1 MNRYPVW
8 KYILIAVT
16 ILLGALF
23 TAPNYFGESPAVQV
37 TSGKS
42 TVKMTSDMAAKVAD
56 VLTREGIANDGIAFD
71 GTGTY
76 ASVRARFAT
85 PDIQF
90 RAKSVLERGLN
101 TDPTDPTY
109 LVALNLQSDTP
120 KWMQSLHALPMYLGL
135 DLRGGVHF
143 LMQVDAKAVLTKR
156 VQGIQAAA
164 RSSLR
169 DKNVRHAGI
178 DLVGDTVEIKF
189 RDDATRQTAKGV
201 LSGQLADLAFVDSGE
216 GDALKTVVSL
226 KPAALKQTI
235 DDGVKQNISTLSKRV
250 NELGVAEPII
260 QQQGPDRI
268 VVQLPGVQDVARA
281 RAVIG
286 RTATLEVR
294 MVDESVT
301 PGTELSAAIPFNSE
315 LFTVGKGVPVVLTKD
330 VVLTGDYISSAT
342 SSMDQNN
349 QPAVSI
355 DLNGDGGRRM
365 RDATR
370 ERVGKKMA
378 IVLKEKG
385 KPEVLSVATI
395 QSELGSRFQIT
406 GMGNAENSN
415 ELALL
420 LRSGALAAPMEVIE
434 ERTIGPQLGAE
445 NINKGLHSTMYGF
458 AAIAV
463 FMIFYYMMFGFFSVL
478 ALACNLL
485 LLVALLSLMQAT
497 LTLPGMAA
505 IALALGMAIDSNV
518 LINERI
524 REELRAGATPQGAIS
539 AGFDRAWA
547 TIIDSNVTTLIV
559 GVALWVFGSGPI
571 RGFAAIAVFMIFY
584 YMMFGFFSVLALAC
598 NLLLLVALLSLMQ
611 ATLTLP
617 GMAAI
622 ALALG
627 MAIDS
632 NVLINERIREELRA
646 GATPQGAISAGFDRA
661 WATIIDSNVTTL
673 IVGVALWVFGSGPIR
688 GFAVVHTLG
697 ILTSMFSAVFISRG
711 VVNLWYGRKKKLQSI
726 AIGTVWVPGQTK

>member
-8 KYILIAVT
+8 KYILIAAA

-23 TAPNYFGESPAVQV
+23 TAPNFFGQSPAVQV

-42 TVKMTSDMAAKVAD
+42 TVKMSADMTAKVAD
-56 VLTREGIANDGIAFD
+56 VLTKAGIANNGLTFD
-71 GTGTY
+71 GSGTY
-76 ASVRARFAT
+76 ASVRVRFAT

-90 RAKSVLERGLN
+90 HAKSVLEKGLN
-101 TDPTDPTY
+101 ADPEDPTY
-109 LVALNLQSDTP
+109 LVALNLQEDTP

-143 LMQVDAKAVLTKR
+143 LMQVDSKAVLAKR
-156 VQGIQAAA
+156 VQGIQSAA

-178 DLVGDTVEIKF
+178 ELVGDTVEIKF
-189 RDDATRQTAKGV
+189 RDDATRQKAKDV
-201 LSGQLADLAFVDSGE
+201 LAGQIADLLYVDSGE
-216 GDALKTVVSL
+216 GSELKTTLSL

-250 NELGVAEPII
+250 NELGVAEPVI

-301 PGTELSAAIPFNSE
+301 PGTELTAAIPFNSE
-315 LFTVGKGVPVVLTKD
+315 LFTVGKGVPVVLLKD
-330 VVLTGDYISSAT
+330 VVLSGEYISSAVA
-342 SSMDQNN
+342 SFDQNQ
-349 QPAVSI
+349 QPAVGI

-370 ERVGKKMA
+370 DRVGKKMA

-406 GMGNAENSN
+406 GMGNAENSA

-420 LRSGALAAPMEVIE
+420 LRSGALSAPMEVIE
-434 ERTIGPQLGAE
+434 ERTIGPALGAE
-445 NINKGLHSTMYGF
+445 NISKGLHSTMYGF

-463 FMIFYYMMFGFFSVL
+463 FMIVYYMIFGFFSVF
-478 ALACNLL
+478 ALAVNLL
-485 LLVALLSLMQAT
+485 LLVAILSLMQAT

-524 REELRAGATPQGAIS
+524 REELRKGASPQS
-539 AGFDRAWA
+539 
-547 TIIDSNVTTLIV
+547 
-559 GVALWVFGSGPI
+559 
-571 RGFAAIAVFMIFY
+571 AIADG
-584 YMMFGFFSVLALAC
+584 FGH
-598 NLLLLVALLSLMQ
+598 
-611 ATLTLP
+611 
-617 GMAAI
+617 
-622 ALALG
+622 
-627 MAIDS
+627 
-632 NVLINERIREELRA
+632 
-646 GATPQGAISAGFDRA
+646 A
-661 WATIIDSNVTTL
+661 WDTIIDSNVTTL

-697 ILTSMFSAVFISRG
+697 ILTSMFSAVFVSRG

-726 AIGTVWVPGQTK
+726 AIGTVWVPGQK